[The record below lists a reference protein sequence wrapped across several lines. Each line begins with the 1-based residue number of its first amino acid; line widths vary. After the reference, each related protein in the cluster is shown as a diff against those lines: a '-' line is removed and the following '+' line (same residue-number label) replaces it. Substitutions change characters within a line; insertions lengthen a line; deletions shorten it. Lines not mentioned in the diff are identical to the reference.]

1 MIYFL
6 DIFGTLIFA
15 ISGAIKAVKYE
26 LDIFGVTILAIA
38 TGIGGGMIRDLL
50 IGSVPPAALQHE
62 EYLITCIAGAFLVFF
77 LSKKIAERWN
87 IILILDA
94 VGLGVFTFI
103 GASKG
108 LGAGLGVIGI
118 LMTGTMTATGGGV
131 IRDLLANEIP
141 IILKKDFYAT
151 ATIIGGIVFSLLN
164 RLDINPTIVFFL
176 TFLTTTGIR
185 LIAMKLDI
193 KLPAVKSLK
202 ASPSELSKK
211 RRKNSRNG
219 RNE

>member
-108 LGAGLGVIGI
+108 LGSGLGVIGI

-131 IRDLLANEIP
+131 VRDLLANEIP

-202 ASPSELSKK
+202 ASPSELSKE
-211 RRKNSRNG
+211 RRKKNSRK
-219 RNE
+219 E